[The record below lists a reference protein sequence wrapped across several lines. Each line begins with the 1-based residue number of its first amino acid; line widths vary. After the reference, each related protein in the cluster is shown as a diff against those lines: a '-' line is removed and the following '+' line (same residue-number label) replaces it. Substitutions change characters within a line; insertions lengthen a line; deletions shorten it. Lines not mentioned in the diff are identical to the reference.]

1 MVKAPPKQPTEVAKP
16 TTAVAKPA
24 PAQPIAWPTQQDVT
38 DLAWVLDRLY
48 PKYQEVLDLLEK
60 LATAT
65 SDWSRRQIT
74 QQAQKVIEYFE
85 NSGYKNRVKN
95 GRLQK
100 LWDECR
106 PDSWYN
112 DDAGPVYSEVARM
125 ITVLMGSF
133 PTSKIPEPE
142 IFVRVLLDDVMAL
155 EPSFVEL
162 ESTCRHLR
170 QTQKFMPSISEVVG
184 TLKEQQNLWCRRG
197 RVVEFAEEN
206 YIDLCAEIARAK
218 AAEDRKAA
226 KSQPIVAGDRVHNW
240 RAGAGTVTALVPL
253 DDGVMHYRV
262 RFDASTERNVP
273 GAKYLERLVA
283 GDEGFEPAAA
293 PMVEHRKDVPM
304 APIAS
309 PAGGL
314 DANGDK
320 VGVPADRSR
329 ETRNGEDD

>member
-1 MVKAPPKQPTEVAKP
+1 M
-16 TTAVAKPA
+16 
-24 PAQPIAWPTQQDVT
+24 
-38 DLAWVLDRLY
+38 L
-48 PKYQEVLDLLEK
+48 
-60 LATAT
+60 
-65 SDWSRRQIT
+65 
-74 QQAQKVIEYFE
+74 
-85 NSGYKNRVKN
+85 
-95 GRLQK
+95 
-100 LWDECR
+100 
-106 PDSWYN
+106 
-112 DDAGPVYSEVARM
+112 
-125 ITVLMGSF
+125 
-133 PTSKIPEPE
+133 
-142 IFVRVLLDDVMAL
+142 
-155 EPSFVEL
+155 
-162 ESTCRHLR
+162 
-170 QTQKFMPSISEVVG
+170 
-184 TLKEQQNLWCRRG
+184 
-197 RVVEFAEEN
+197 EEN